1 MSRQDVIPTPIADG
15 KTGIGREASGTSGSA
30 MVSISHPSAAVG
42 VPRSRAVTGLVWLA
56 ALTIGLATALVSAA
70 DRFWPGDMIAF
81 FRPQLALAIL
91 PALIAALWLRRWTA
105 SAALAAL
112 LVINALPLSIIAVP
126 TAASAS
132 TPNLRIVTANV
143 LFDNSTT
150 GRFGE
155 VMARLSPDIIVTQ
168 EARHDW
174 PDVLR
179 SLPGYH
185 LVGQEEL
192 KWNSNLVLSRYPMRA
207 SLVADMPP
215 SGNWLGG
222 GPALRVEVDLPG
234 RAKPLVVYAL
244 HSPTP
249 RSQEAWQAR
258 NRYLDVLAER
268 IAAEPEGAEIV
279 LAGDW
284 NTPFWS
290 PAYGRTLLLSGLQAT
305 ERSAWPPA
313 TRLFASFGGVNIG
326 TPIDRIA
333 VSRGIGVADLFLG
346 PGFGSDHLPVVADLK
361 LP

>member
-1 MSRQDVIPTPIADG
+1 
-15 KTGIGREASGTSGSA
+15 
-30 MVSISHPSAAVG
+30 MVSISHPSAAIG
-42 VPRSRAVTGLVWLA
+42 APRSRVVTGLVWLVTLA
-56 ALTIGLATALVSAA
+56 VALVTALASAA

-81 FRPQLALAIL
+81 FRPHLALAVL
-91 PALIAALWLRRWTA
+91 LMLCAALLLRRLTA

-112 LVINALPLSIIAVP
+112 LVVNALPLLTLAVP
-126 TAASAS
+126 AAASAD
-132 TPNLRIVTANV
+132 TPNLRIVSANV
-143 LFDNSTT
+143 LFDNAAPE
-150 GRFGE
+150 RFGE
-155 VMARLSPDIIVTQ
+155 IVAKLSPDIIVTQ

-185 LVGQEEL
+185 LVGQEVL

-234 RAKPLVVYAL
+234 RTKPLVVYAL

-313 TRLFASFGGVNIG
+313 TRLFASSAGVNVG

>member
-1 MSRQDVIPTPIADG
+1 
-15 KTGIGREASGTSGSA
+15 
-30 MVSISHPSAAVG
+30 MVSISHPSTAIGAF
-42 VPRSRAVTGLVWLA
+42 RSRVVTGLVWLVTLA
-56 ALTIGLATALVSAA
+56 IALATALVSAA

-91 PALIAALWLRRWTA
+91 LIFCAALLLRRLTA

-112 LVINALPLSIIAVP
+112 LVVNALPLSIIAVP

-132 TPNLRIVTANV
+132 TPNLRIVSANV

-155 VMARLSPDIIVTQ
+155 VMAGLSPDIIVTQ
-168 EARHDW
+168 EARHAW
-174 PDVLR
+174 PEVLE
-179 SLPGYH
+179 SLPGYPFV
-185 LVGQEEL
+185 VGREVL

-222 GPALRVEVDLPG
+222 GPALRVEVDVPG
-234 RAKPLVVYAL
+234 RAKPLVVYAI

-249 RSQEAWQAR
+249 RSQGAWEAR

-268 IAAEPEGAEIV
+268 IAAEPEGAQIV

-313 TRLFASFGGVNIG
+313 SRLFASFGGVNVG
-326 TPIDRIA
+326 TPIDRFA

-346 PGFGSDHLPVVADLK
+346 PDFGSDHLPVVADLK

>member
-1 MSRQDVIPTPIADG
+1 MSRQDVIAEPTADG
-15 KTGIGREASGTSGSA
+15 KTGIGREIAGTSGSA
-30 MVSISHPSAAVG
+30 MVSISHPSTAIG

-56 ALTIGLATALVSAA
+56 TLAIGLATALVSAA

-81 FRPQLALAIL
+81 FRPQLAVGILLAL
-91 PALIAALWLRRWTA
+91 CAALLLRRWTA
-105 SAALAAL
+105 SLALAAL
-112 LVINALPLSIIAVP
+112 LIVNALPLFIIGVP

-132 TPNLRIVTANV
+132 TSNLRIVAANV
-143 LFDNSTT
+143 LFDNATPE
-150 GRFGE
+150 RFGRIVAE
-155 VMARLSPDIIVTQ
+155 LSPDIIVTQ

-234 RAKPLVVYAL
+234 RAKPLVVYAI

-249 RSQEAWQAR
+249 RSQGAWEAR

-268 IAAEPEGAEIV
+268 IAAEPEGTEIM

-284 NTPFWS
+284 NTPVWS
-290 PAYGRTLLLSGLQAT
+290 PAYARTLLLSGLEAT

-313 TRLFASFGGVNIG
+313 SRIFASLGGINVG
-326 TPIDRIA
+326 TPIDHVV
-333 VSRGIGVADLFLG
+333 VSRGIGVADLFTG
-346 PGFGSDHLPVVADLK
+346 PAFNSDHLPVVADLK